1 MPLMNESLK
10 YSRENPNRVYQPRI
24 LGLQNNG
31 GCFFPV
37 TMHRSK
43 TWQNQRQRVLIL
55 FLPLLPQ
62 KEAKQTAGLPLPPLL
77 RTTTLRAAVWKRI
90 PLCSLPGES
99 APWTQPPPPPRTQVQ
114 GLFSLYSFSSEFCFL
129 EKFSTC
135 NQAATLTPFSLSN
148 SW

>member
-99 APWTQPPPPPRTQVQ
+99 APWTQPPPPPQ
-114 GLFSLYSFSSEFCFL
+114 GPKC
-129 EKFSTC
+129 KV
-135 NQAATLTPFSLSN
+135 FSLSIRFPQSSV
-148 SW
+148 SWRNFPHVIKLLL